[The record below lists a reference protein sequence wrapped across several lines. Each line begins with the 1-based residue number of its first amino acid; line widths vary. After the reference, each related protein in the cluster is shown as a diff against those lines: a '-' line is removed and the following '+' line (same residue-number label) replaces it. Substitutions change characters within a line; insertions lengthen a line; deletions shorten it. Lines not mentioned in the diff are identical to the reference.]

1 MKKVFSLLGRGFTY
15 FSIATV
21 IALIT
26 AIVGLGF
33 KGALD
38 EARLYRVLAAL
49 HGIDMVLMQQE
60 LLTEKNEI
68 DEEMPSYATR
78 QELLTMKS
86 LDQELRKNAI
96 DNAWAEMNEM
106 RTKLEVKSKRFEE
119 TKDNYAAKLQ
129 RTADEEM
136 AVALK
141 EVRRTLEAIKPEQA
155 KQQIL
160 KMLEDDAMND
170 VVAILKNMPI
180 DKRKK
185 IIGEFEQ
192 GPDVEALYD
201 ILSKI
206 REGEP
211 LASEIKETQ
220 DKLKN
225 F

>member
-1 MKKVFSLLGRGFTY
+1 MKKIFSLLGGGFTY

-21 IALIT
+21 IALMT
-26 AIVGLGF
+26 AIAALWF

-78 QELLTMKS
+78 QELLTMNS
-86 LDQELRKNAI
+86 LDQELRSNAI

-129 RTADEEM
+129 RTADEEL

-155 KQQIL
+155 KEQIL
-160 KMLEDDAMND
+160 KMLEDDAMDD
-170 VVAILKNMPI
+170 VVTIMKNMPI

-220 DKLKN
+220 EKLKN